1 MEDIFCRILHAES
14 QFVVDKLEAM
24 FQKAQVDMEYIEKQL
39 RLDFL
44 TNAPGNAPP
53 SQNPLE
59 KVGGRRFM
67 YCTR

>member
-1 MEDIFCRILHAES
+1 M
-14 QFVVDKLEAM
+14 VDKLEAM

-59 KVGGRRFM
+59 KVTRGGTLNLLLQ
-67 YCTR
+67 YS